1 MSRDQMPA
9 EHAILGFLALDAGA
23 GHGYDLARHFG
34 DGQPLAGVIR
44 LEPGMIY
51 HHLKKLTRAG
61 WVTPVAQPEAVRLAR
76 QVYAL
81 TPAGRE
87 ELARWLGEPVGHT
100 REIRLDFLVK
110 LYFARRLDPGRASRL
125 LADQRA
131 RLQELER
138 TLADRQGSVMT
149 SPPEP
154 GDDPAFG
161 RLVLDLRLAQTRA
174 AIAWLA
180 GIEADVG
187 GPIRSSS

>member
-1 MSRDQMPA
+1 MPA
-9 EHAILGFLALDAGA
+9 EHAILGLLALDTGA

-34 DGQPLAGVIR
+34 DRQPLAGVIR

-51 HHLKKLTRAG
+51 HHLKKLARVG
-61 WVTPVAQPEAVRLAR
+61 WVTPVAQPEAVRVTR

-110 LYFARRLDPGRASRL
+110 LYFARRLDPARASRL

-138 TLADRQGSVMT
+138 TLADRHAIQAT
-149 SPPEP
+149 PPS
-154 GDDPAFG
+154 GASDDPDFG

-174 AIAWLA
+174 AISWLA
-180 GIEADVG
+180 GVEAEMSL
-187 GPIRSSS
+187 PTSR